1 MVKKRRL
8 GRGLA
13 ELLAIDPDTKSEAV
27 SPGTGTPK
35 LKIAD
40 TPAAVKKAKSD
51 PDSAEPQEG
60 DLLELAVDQIQKNP
74 FQPRRVFHEAE
85 IASLAESLKAHD
97 ILQPILVRRVADQ
110 YQLISGERRLR
121 AAIKAGWTTI
131 PARLR
136 NADDRLVA
144 ELAIVENL
152 QRKDLNPIEKA
163 LSFRRYLDQHKC
175 TQEDLASRLKI
186 DRSTIANLMR
196 LLELPNP
203 VLDAIRNEE
212 ISAGHARAL
221 LPLDNDDQQVDF
233 CKRIKKEAL
242 SVRDTE
248 ELVQQT
254 IMKEDSGNPSR
265 RPARRST
272 RSNHQL
278 SDLEQE
284 LRVALGTK
292 VDIRLSRSGRGR
304 IVIHF
309 SNNVEFER
317 LRNLLHE
324 SPPDTLD
331 RRVG

>member
-1 MVKKRRL
+1 MSKKRRL

-13 ELLAIDPDTKSEAV
+13 ELLAVDPDPQHEEA
-27 SPGTGTPK
+27 SADTGTPN

-40 TPAAVKKAKSD
+40 TPASAKETE
-51 PDSAEPQEG
+51 PEQPQEG
-60 DLLELAVDQIQKNP
+60 DLLELAVDQIQNNP

-97 ILQPILVRRVADQ
+97 ILQPILVRRVGDQ

-121 AAIKAGWTTI
+121 AAIKAGWSTI
-131 PARLR
+131 AARLR
-136 NADDRLVA
+136 IADDRLVA

-175 TQEDLASRLKI
+175 TQEDLAGRLKI

-203 VLDAIRNEE
+203 VLDAIRDEK

-221 LPLDNDDQQVDF
+221 LPLDNDGQQVNF
-233 CKRIKKEAL
+233 CKRIQKEAL

-254 IMKEDSGNPSR
+254 ILEEDSDPPPR
-265 RPARRST
+265 QTTRRSKH
-272 RSNHQL
+272 RAHQL
-278 SDLEQE
+278 ADLEQE
-284 LRVALGTK
+284 LRRALGTK

-304 IVIHF
+304 IVVHF
-309 SNNVEFER
+309 SNNDEFER
-317 LRNLLHE
+317 LRKMLHGDL
-324 SPPDTLD
+324 PNAID
-331 RRVG
+331 RRAG

>member
-13 ELLAIDPDTKSEAV
+13 ELLAVDPDTKSEEV
-27 SPGTGTPK
+27 SPVKGPPK

-40 TPAAVKKAKSD
+40 VPANLK
-51 PDSAEPQEG
+51 DSEPESLQHQEG

-74 FQPRRVFHEAE
+74 FQPRRMFHESE
-85 IASLAESLKAHD
+85 LASLAESLKTHD
-97 ILQPILVRRVADQ
+97 ILQPILVRRVGDQ

-163 LSFRRYLDQHKC
+163 LSFRRYLDEHKC
-175 TQEDLASRLKI
+175 TQEALANRLKI
-186 DRSTIANLMR
+186 DRSTIATLMR

-221 LPLDNDDQQVDF
+221 LPLDNDGQQVNF
-233 CKRIKKEAL
+233 CKRIQKEAL

-254 IMKEDSGNPSR
+254 ILKEDSDPPPR
-265 RPARRST
+265 QTTRRSKH
-272 RSNHQL
+272 RAHQL
-278 SDLEQE
+278 ADLEQE
-284 LRVALGTK
+284 LRMALGTK

-304 IVIHF
+304 IVVHF
-309 SNNVEFER
+309 SNNDEFER
-317 LRNLLHE
+317 LRKMLHGDL
-324 SPPDTLD
+324 PPAID
-331 RRVG
+331 RRAG